1 MRVKVRPVCAGS
13 RPNDVVVEFTTAVG
27 PQRMLT
33 DRNSVETGSLSV
45 GYPLQRDDGFVLVAL
60 PRQTDN
66 GSFRAWVP
74 AADVV

>member
-1 MRVKVRPVCAGS
+1 MRVKVRAIGAGS

-27 PQRMLT
+27 PQRMVVDHLA
-33 DRNSVETGSLSV
+33 VESGSLSV
-45 GYPLQRDDGFVLVAL
+45 GYPLRRDDGFVLVAL
-60 PRQTDN
+60 PRVTDN